1 MKTKFDIIGM
11 HCATCSLR
19 ITKALTKTP
28 GVLKANVNY
37 GSEKADVEFDEKKVS
52 IPDMVRA
59 VEAQGYKAIPQDG
72 LGTNGM
78 EGMARAGKYTMHGG
92 MNHSLGNMPAGMAH
106 MGGGEGHALM
116 AGMQGTGHNHAEM
129 LRKEEFEQLKRKV
142 LISFAL
148 AIPAFLVGMFGME
161 LENQKLILFILATPV
176 QFWAGRQFYDG
187 AISGL
192 RARTANMDTLIA
204 MGTSVAYLYSVV
216 SLSGYV
222 EEQYFEIGAVLI
234 SFVLLGKYLEAFTK
248 GKASEAIKKLMGL
261 TPKIAVVIR
270 KGREMKIPIEQV
282 VVGDLIRVRPGEKI
296 PVDGIVVSGDST
308 VDESMLT
315 GESMPVEKTKGA
327 KVFAATINR
336 HGTITF
342 KAEKVGKD
350 TVLSQIVKIVEE
362 AQGTRAPI
370 QRFAD
375 EISAVF
381 VPAVIVIA
389 IITFGAWMLLGQP
402 FHFALIA
409 GVSVLVIACPCALGL
424 ATPTAIMVGTGMGA
438 EKGILIKNP
447 EALERTGKINAIVF
461 DKTGT
466 ITQGKPQVTDIISLS
481 GMKEKE
487 ILRVAASIE
496 KPSEH
501 PLAEAIV
508 IKTEEEKINLSK
520 VIAFKAI
527 PGKGVGGRIG
537 ATHYFM
543 GSPKLMNWKNGER
556 KGQPSGRTILE
567 ALEEKGK
574 TAMILFEGKEGG
586 KLKPLGIIAVA
597 DEIKPNAKRA
607 VEKLRRMGIESILLT
622 GDNERTAKAIA
633 REAGIS
639 KVIANVLPQEKASK
653 VKELQRAGKVVAMV
667 GDGINDAPA
676 LAQSD
681 VGIAMASGTDIA
693 MESGSIVLMK
703 SDVMDVPRSLNL
715 GRKTLSKI
723 KQGLFWALIY
733 NVVGIP
739 VAAGVF
745 YSSTGWLL
753 SPAIAGAAM
762 AMSSVS
768 VVLNAL
774 SLKLERL

>member
-37 GSEKADVEFDEKKVS
+37 GSEKADVEFDERKVS
-52 IPDMVRA
+52 IPDMIRA
-59 VEAQGYKAIPQDG
+59 VEAQGYKAIPQDEAD
-72 LGTNGM
+72 M
-78 EGMARAGKYTMHGG
+78 EGGKMGMGEMKDMADDGMHNMHGTQ
-92 MNHSLGNMPAGMAH
+92 HPQSPA
-106 MGGGEGHALM
+106 
-116 AGMQGTGHNHAEM
+116 HNHAEM
-129 LRKEEFEQLKRKV
+129 LRKEEFDLLKRKV
-142 LISFAL
+142 IVAFAL
-148 AIPAFLVGMFGME
+148 SIPAFLVGMFGME
-161 LENQKLILFILATPV
+161 WENQKLILFILATPV
-176 QFWAGRQFYDG
+176 QFWAGKQFYDG

-192 RARTANMDTLIA
+192 RYLTANMDTLIA
-204 MGTSVAYLYSVV
+204 MGTSVAYLYSVA
-216 SLSGYV
+216 SLFGFV

-248 GKASEAIKKLMGL
+248 GKASDAIKKLMGL
-261 TPKIAVVIR
+261 SPKAAVVIR
-270 KGREMKIPIEQV
+270 KGKELKIPIEQV

-296 PVDGIVVSGDST
+296 PVDGVVVSGDST
-308 VDESMLT
+308 IDESMLT

-327 KVFAATINR
+327 KVFGATINR

-375 EISAVF
+375 EISASF

-389 IITFGAWMLLGQP
+389 LITFAAWMVLGQP
-402 FHFALIA
+402 FNFALIA

-466 ITQGKPQVTDIISLS
+466 ITQGRPQVTDIVSL
-481 GMKEKE
+481 GNLKENA
-487 ILRVAASIE
+487 ILKIAASIE

-508 IKTEEEKINLSK
+508 LRAEEEKLTLSK
-520 VIAFKAI
+520 VASFKAV
-527 PGKGVGGRIG
+527 PGKGVGGKIG
-537 ATHYFM
+537 STHYFM
-543 GSPKLMNWKNGER
+543 GSPKLM
-556 KGQPSGRTILE
+556 KGRMGKLE
-567 ALEEKGK
+567 GLELQGK
-574 TAMILFEGKEGG
+574 TAMVLFAGKEGG
-586 KLKPLGIIAVA
+586 KLIPLGIIAVR
-597 DEIKPNAKRA
+597 DELKSNAKRA

-622 GDNERTAKAIA
+622 GDNERTARAIA
-633 REAGIS
+633 KEAGIRT
-639 KVIANVLPQEKASK
+639 VIANVLPQEKSK
-653 VKELQRAGKVVAMV
+653 KISELQKAGKVVAMV

-676 LAQSD
+676 LAKSD

-703 SDVMDVPRSLNL
+703 SDVEDVPRSLNL

-723 KQGLFWALIY
+723 RQGLFWALIY

-768 VVLNAL
+768 VVVNAL
-774 SLKLERL
+774 SLKLTKL